1 MGLIVGPL
9 TAAFVVF
16 LRAGPTVRG
25 ELDRSADANRI
36 GWAWTRDVQN
46 VEPGGVNTGSGCNPA
61 MTGVPEVTLISFQ
74 WNTSADA
81 VARGEQPVTASWV
94 AVGSGDDLQLVRREC
109 SGENP
114 VSTTVLAR
122 HVGIDGV
129 SITSTIHGPVT
140 GSPSDFCP
148 VQDLGGGSYLADS
161 CTIVIEGTFK
171 YDLTVTRRVGDRSG
185 AINILPPPPPTI
197 TGGEGRNTYLTVAW
211 TPPPLASGQPPI
223 SGYRVFAYTDP
234 NGAPVASAE
243 VDGLSTSADVQG
255 VNNGTLYW
263 VRVQS
268 QSSAQWGELSAP
280 FGAISPNPTTPDAG
294 SVVDVEPLNGKVSV
308 TWSAPLNNGGSAIS
322 SWHLYAQ
329 PWAGPEIGPV
339 VVTPGNA
346 TTGIIPGLT
355 NGMSYTITVAAV
367 NSLGEGVRSDPSN
380 AVVPFGPADPPSS
393 VEAKAG
399 DATATVRWVP
409 PTNDNGRPIIGYT
422 VFTYKGLGQTTETAS
437 VYKTLADASCAS
449 DCEVSV
455 SVANADY
462 YRFAVQARTDVG
474 DGVTLEGTRSGL
486 STVFDPQY
494 GKPDPVPN
502 YVRPSTNPGVPAAP
516 TATISNGSTA
526 GTYKLT
532 VAVVLPVDNGAN
544 AHSIQVKY
552 DRAPTGS
559 PTSWTTVA
567 TVSQATSGD
576 AGEAKSVVIDNLPSG
591 YHYRTSARVANRGEW
606 TNSGDRWGGWST
618 TSGTAVAP
626 GPPSAPTAVV
636 VSRPSGSFGMALNLT
651 FGAPADN
658 GGSGITGYSATCSAS
673 GQPSVSASSS
683 TAGTITLTGLRD
695 GRAYSCSVTATNA
708 IGTGPAGNSAAP
720 ATPYGECTLKAS
732 QTQHIKQ
739 GHGAQS
745 TTANFWVRQNDRY
758 WSWFSWHDD
767 DIYEAGLIRWNW
779 SSNCSGQSLPLP
791 AGSYIASA
799 TLSAYEESGQPFTH
813 YVNRLNGTWSSSTAW
828 AGPAVGTELGSWN
841 ANATGWRSTSSSAL
855 LAAVQEMRAGTNDNG
870 VTIRNPYICDDCSQS
885 SAKYTGSSGT
895 NAPQVVM
902 TFYTQGP

>member
-1 MGLIVGPL
+1 MRHRHPCFGSSCRRYRSERGAALVEILVAIFIMGLIVGPL

-437 VYKTLADASCAS
+437 VYKTLADASCDS

-455 SVANADY
+455 SVDNA
-462 YRFAVQARTDVG
+462 
-474 DGVTLEGTRSGL
+474 E
-486 STVFDPQY
+486 
-494 GKPDPVPN
+494 
-502 YVRPSTNPGVPAAP
+502 
-516 TATISNGSTA
+516 
-526 GTYKLT
+526 
-532 VAVVLPVDNGAN
+532 
-544 AHSIQVKY
+544 
-552 DRAPTGS
+552 
-559 PTSWTTVA
+559 
-567 TVSQATSGD
+567 
-576 AGEAKSVVIDNLPSG
+576 
-591 YHYRTSARVANRGEW
+591 
-606 TNSGDRWGGWST
+606 
-618 TSGTAVAP
+618 
-626 GPPSAPTAVV
+626 
-636 VSRPSGSFGMALNLT
+636 
-651 FGAPADN
+651 
-658 GGSGITGYSATCSAS
+658 
-673 GQPSVSASSS
+673 
-683 TAGTITLTGLRD
+683 
-695 GRAYSCSVTATNA
+695 
-708 IGTGPAGNSAAP
+708 
-720 ATPYGECTLKAS
+720 
-732 QTQHIKQ
+732 
-739 GHGAQS
+739 
-745 TTANFWVRQNDRY
+745 
-758 WSWFSWHDD
+758 
-767 DIYEAGLIRWNW
+767 
-779 SSNCSGQSLPLP
+779 
-791 AGSYIASA
+791 
-799 TLSAYEESGQPFTH
+799 
-813 YVNRLNGTWSSSTAW
+813 
-828 AGPAVGTELGSWN
+828 
-841 ANATGWRSTSSSAL
+841 
-855 LAAVQEMRAGTNDNG
+855 
-870 VTIRNPYICDDCSQS
+870 
-885 SAKYTGSSGT
+885 
-895 NAPQVVM
+895 
-902 TFYTQGP
+902 